1 MKYANEIKAA
11 VEMVQSRGIQ
21 PTLER
26 TVNFTRAR
34 WEDRSRRKDFARMA
48 LEGPQVRTI
57 LGSKMEL
64 MPEKEGLDR
73 DLLLDGIREP
83 VATGHILSILREDDV
98 VLEVGA
104 NIGYYALMEASRCR
118 KIYAIE
124 PHPENVARLKRNI
137 ELNGYEN
144 IEVQHGGFGEVDG
157 TLKLYTSELSN
168 WHTAKE
174 NPGSGSDFIEVD
186 CHRIDTFAKA
196 HEAPTFIKMD
206 VEGFELQV
214 LRGATETLKTVRH
227 LFIELHGSL
236 LAEEEIR
243 EVLDM
248 IAASG
253 LKPSLVIQY
262 DRPGMSLIRKPQ
274 FLDEIRE
281 GDRGTFELFF
291 SRDGE

>member
-1 MKYANEIKAA
+1 MGL
-11 VEMVQSRGIQ
+11 S
-21 PTLER
+21 
-26 TVNFTRAR
+26 
-34 WEDRSRRKDFARMA
+34 
-48 LEGPQVRTI
+48 GPQVRTI

-83 VATGHILSILREDDV
+83 VATGHILSILQDDDV

-118 KIYAIE
+118 KIYAFE
-124 PHPENVARLKRNI
+124 PHPENVTRLKRNI
-137 ELNGYEN
+137 ELNGYTN
-144 IEVQHGGFGEVDG
+144 IEVLHGGFGEEDG

-174 NPGSGSDFIEVD
+174 NPGSSSEFIEVD
-186 CHRIDTFAKA
+186 CHRIDTFTEGHA
-196 HEAPTFIKMD
+196 APTFIKMD
-206 VEGFELQV
+206 VEGYELQV
-214 LRGATETLKTVRH
+214 LRGATETLKHIRH

-236 LAEEEIR
+236 LSEDEIR
-243 EVLDM
+243 EVLTM
-248 IAASG
+248 IEASG

-262 DRPGMSLIRKPQ
+262 DRPGMSLIREPS
-274 FLDEIRE
+274 FIEEIKR

-291 SRDGE
+291 SRAFD

>member
-1 MKYANEIKAA
+1 MKYANEIRAA

-34 WEDRSRRKDFARMA
+34 WEDRTRRKDFARMR
-48 LEGPQVRTI
+48 LSGPQIRTV

-64 MPEKEGLDR
+64 MPDKEGLDR
-73 DLLLDGIREP
+73 DLLLDAIREP
-83 VATGHILSILREDDV
+83 VATGHIMSILREEDV

-124 PHPENVARLKRNI
+124 PHPENVERLKRNI
-137 ELNGYEN
+137 DLNGYTN
-144 IEVQHGGFGEVDG
+144 IEVQHAGFGEEDG
-157 TLKLYTSELSN
+157 KLKLYTSELSN

-174 NPGSGSDFIEVD
+174 NPGSSGEFIEVD
-186 CHRIDTFAKA
+186 CHRIDTFATA
-196 HEAPTFIKMD
+196 NEDPTFIKMD

-214 LRGATETLKTVRH
+214 LRGATETLKKIRH

-236 LAEEEIR
+236 LSEDEIR
-243 EVLDM
+243 EVLSM
-248 IAASG
+248 IEASG

-262 DRPGMSLIRKPQ
+262 DRPGMSLIRETS
-274 FLDEIRE
+274 FLEQIKQ

-291 SRDGE
+291 ERV

>member
-1 MKYANEIKAA
+1 MKYANEVKAA
-11 VEMVQSRGIQ
+11 IEMVQSRGIQ

-26 TVNFTRAR
+26 AVNFTRAR
-34 WEDRSRRKDFARMA
+34 WEDRSRRSSFERMD
-48 LEGPQVRTI
+48 LKGPQVRTV

-64 MPEKEGLDR
+64 WPEKEGLDR

-83 VATGHILSILREDDV
+83 VATGHILSILKEDDV

-124 PHPENVARLKRNI
+124 PHPENVERLKRNI
-137 ELNGYEN
+137 ELNGYDN
-144 IEVQHGGFGEVDG
+144 IEVQHAGFAEKDG
-157 TLKLYTSELSN
+157 KLKLYTSELSN

-174 NPGSGSDFIEVD
+174 NPGSPTDFVEVD
-186 CHRIDTFAKA
+186 CYKIDSFAET
-196 HEAPTFIKMD
+196 HETPTFIKMD
-206 VEGFELQV
+206 VEGYELEV
-214 LRGATETLKTVRH
+214 LRGATETLKKIRH

-236 LAEEEIR
+236 LKEDEIR
-243 EVLDM
+243 EVLDN

-253 LKPSLVIQY
+253 LKPSLVLQY
-262 DRPGMSLIRKPQ
+262 DRPGMSLIREPE
-274 FLDEIRE
+274 FLDDIRK

-291 SRDGE
+291 ERQD

>member
-1 MKYANEIKAA
+1 MKYANEVKAA
-11 VEMVQSRGIQ
+11 IEMVQSRGIQ

-26 TVNFTRAR
+26 TINFTRAR
-34 WEDRSRRKDFARMA
+34 WEDRSRRKDFDRMA
-48 LEGPQVRTI
+48 LKGPQVRTV

-124 PHPENVARLKRNI
+124 PHPENVDRLKRNI
-137 ELNGYEN
+137 ELNGYDN
-144 IEVQHGGFGEVDG
+144 IEVQHAGFGEEDG
-157 TLKLYTSELSN
+157 TMKLYTSELSN

-174 NPGSGSDFIEVD
+174 NPGSSGEFIEVD
-186 CHRIDTFAKA
+186 CHRIDTFAA
-196 HEAPTFIKMD
+196 NHETPTFIKMD
-206 VEGFELQV
+206 VEGYELQV
-214 LRGATETLKTVRH
+214 LRAATETLKTIRH

-236 LAEEEIR
+236 LSEDEIR
-243 EVLDM
+243 EVLEM
-248 IAASG
+248 IEASG
-253 LKPSLVIQY
+253 LKPSLVLQY
-262 DRPGMSLIRKPQ
+262 DRPGMSLIREPE
-274 FLDEIRE
+274 FLEQIKQ

-291 SRDGE
+291 ERP

>member
-1 MKYANEIKAA
+1 MKYANEIRAA

-34 WEDRSRRKDFARMA
+34 WEDRSRRKDFARMG
-48 LEGPQVRTI
+48 LKGPQVRTI

-73 DLLLDGIREP
+73 DLLLDSIREP
-83 VATGHILSILREDDV
+83 VATGHIMSILREDDV

-104 NIGYYALMEASRCR
+104 NIGYYALMEASRCK

-124 PHPENVARLKRNI
+124 PHPENVERLKRNI
-137 ELNGYEN
+137 ELNGYDN
-144 IEVQHGGFGEVDG
+144 IEVQHAGFGEEDG
-157 TLKLYTSELSN
+157 KLKLYTSELSN

-174 NPGSGSDFIEVD
+174 NPGSPTDFIEVD
-186 CHRIDTFAKA
+186 CHRIDTFA
-196 HEAPTFIKMD
+196 EANETPTFIKMD
-206 VEGFELQV
+206 VEGFELEV
-214 LRGATETLKTVRH
+214 LRGAKETLKKIRH

-236 LAEEEIR
+236 LNEDEIR
-243 EVLDM
+243 EVLNN
-248 IAASG
+248 IEESG

-262 DRPGMSLIRKPQ
+262 DRPGMSLIREGS
-274 FLDEIRE
+274 FLEQIKE

-291 SRDGE
+291 ERP

>member
-1 MKYANEIKAA
+1 MKYANEIRAA
-11 VEMVQSRGIQ
+11 IEMVQSRGIQ

-34 WEDRSRRKDFARMA
+34 WEDRSRRKDFARMG
-48 LEGPQVRTI
+48 LSGPQVRTI

-73 DLLLDGIREP
+73 DLLLDSIREP
-83 VATGHILSILREDDV
+83 VATGHIMSILREDDV

-124 PHPENVARLKRNI
+124 PHPENVERLKRNI
-137 ELNGYEN
+137 ELNGYDN
-144 IEVQHGGFGEVDG
+144 IEVQHAGFGETDG
-157 TLKLYTSELSN
+157 KLKLYTSELSN

-174 NPGSGSDFIEVD
+174 NPGSSGEYIEVD
-186 CHRIDTFAKA
+186 CYTIDTFAKN
-196 HEAPTFIKMD
+196 HDTPTFIKMD

-214 LRGATETLKTVRH
+214 LRGAKETLKSIRH

-236 LAEEEIR
+236 LSEDEIR
-243 EVLDM
+243 EVLGN
-248 IAASG
+248 IEESG

-262 DRPGMSLIRKPQ
+262 DRPGMSLIREAD
-274 FLDEIRE
+274 FLEQIKE

-291 SRDGE
+291 ERPEA